1 MLVRYRMSKKVKVV
15 QPQHTLAETRALL
28 DRHRIR
34 QLPVMRSKALVGI
47 VTDRDLRS
55 APKAARTVQDVMT
68 AKLFTAS
75 PDMPVDE
82 AARILRQ
89 HKVNS
94 LPVVEKNNLV
104 GILTTSDVLDAF
116 VDLSGVAEPTFLL
129 MLEAGK
135 RSDREI
141 RQVIERTPAEVK
153 WIGRDRQKPGRAH
166 VRLKARR
173 IDDIVD
179 ALEGAGF
186 EVCSMVVPP
195 RRGM

>member
-15 QPQHTLAETRALL
+15 QGQHTLDEARALL

-55 APKAARTVQDVMT
+55 ANKAARTVQDVMT
-68 AKLFTAS
+68 AKVFTAS

-82 AARILRQ
+82 AARALCQ
-89 HKVNS
+89 HKINA
-94 LPVVEKNNLV
+94 LPVVEKNKLV

-129 MLEAGK
+129 TLEAGK
-135 RSDREI
+135 RSDSEI
-141 RQVIERTPAEVK
+141 RHLIGRAPAEIK
-153 WIGRDRQKPGRAH
+153 WIGRDRQKPGRVH

-186 EVCSMVVPP
+186 DVCSMVVPP
-195 RRGM
+195 RRGL